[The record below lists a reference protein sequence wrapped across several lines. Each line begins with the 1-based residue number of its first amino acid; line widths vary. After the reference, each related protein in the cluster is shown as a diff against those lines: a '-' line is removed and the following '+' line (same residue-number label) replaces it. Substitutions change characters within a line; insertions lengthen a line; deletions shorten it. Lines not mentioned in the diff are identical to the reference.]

1 MRLLLVEDDDL
12 LGDALR
18 TGLVQDGYEVAWVKD
33 ALAADRA
40 LLDDRIALALLDLGL
55 PHGDGLQVLAR
66 LRGRGRDLPV
76 LILTARDTIAD
87 RIQGLDAGADD
98 YLVKPFDL
106 DELYARVRALL
117 RRSGGRVSPV
127 LRHGAITLD
136 PAAHTVA
143 LDGVAVELT
152 PREFLLLKVLLENA
166 GRVLPRARLERE
178 LYGDAVDVDS
188 NAVEVHVHHLRK
200 KFFPELIRTVR
211 GVGYALDDADADVA

>member
-1 MRLLLVEDDDL
+1 MQLLLVEDDDL

-18 TGLVQDGYEVAWVKD
+18 TGLVQDGYEVVWVKD
-33 ALAADRA
+33 ALAAERA
-40 LLDDRIALALLDLGL
+40 LLDDHTDLMLLDLGL
-55 PHGDGLQVLAR
+55 PHGDGLQVLER
-66 LRGRGRDLPV
+66 LRSRGRDLPV
-76 LILTARDTIAD
+76 LILTARDTVSD

-127 LRHGAITLD
+127 LRHGEITLD
-136 PAAHTVA
+136 PAAHTVTLGA
-143 LDGVAVELT
+143 SPVELT
-152 PREFLLLKVLLENA
+152 PREFVLLETLLENI

-178 LYGDAVDVDS
+178 LYGERADVDS

-200 KFFPELIRTVR
+200 KLGNELIRTLR
-211 GVGYALDDADADVA
+211 GIGYTIPKAKS

>member
-1 MRLLLVEDDDL
+1 MQLLLVEDDDL

-18 TGLVQDGYEVAWVKD
+18 TGLVQDGYDVVWVKD

-40 LLDDRIALALLDLGL
+40 LLDNHADLVLLDLGL
-55 PHGDGLQVLAR
+55 PHGDGLEVLRR
-66 LRGRGRDLPV
+66 LRARGGVLPV
-76 LILTARDTIAD
+76 LILTARDTIGD

-127 LRHGAITLD
+127 LRHGDITLD
-136 PAAHTVA
+136 PAAHTVTLGIA
-143 LDGVAVELT
+143 PVEVT
-152 PREFLLLKVLLENA
+152 PREFLLLKALLENT

-178 LYGDAVDVDS
+178 LYGEAADVES

-200 KFFPELIRTVR
+200 KLGNELIRTLR
-211 GVGYALDDADADVA
+211 GIGYTIPKAKP

>member
-1 MRLLLVEDDDL
+1 MQLLLVEDDDL

-18 TGLVQDGYEVAWVKD
+18 TGLLQDGYEVVWVKD
-33 ALAADRA
+33 ALAAERA
-40 LLDDRIALALLDLGL
+40 LLDDHTDLMLLDLGL
-55 PHGDGLQVLAR
+55 PHGDGLQVLER
-66 LRGRGRDLPV
+66 LRSRGRDLPV
-76 LILTARDTIAD
+76 LILTARDTVSD

-127 LRHGAITLD
+127 LRHGEITLD
-136 PAAHTVA
+136 PAAHTVTLGA
-143 LDGVAVELT
+143 SLVELT
-152 PREFLLLKVLLENA
+152 PREFVLLETLLENI

-178 LYGDAVDVDS
+178 LYGERADVDS

-200 KFFPELIRTVR
+200 KLGNELIRTLR
-211 GVGYALDDADADVA
+211 GIGYTIPKAKS